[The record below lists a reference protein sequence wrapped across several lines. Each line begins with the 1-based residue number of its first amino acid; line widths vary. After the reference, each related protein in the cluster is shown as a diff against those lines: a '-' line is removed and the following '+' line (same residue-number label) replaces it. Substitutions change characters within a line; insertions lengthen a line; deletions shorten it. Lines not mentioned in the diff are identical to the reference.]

1 MTSLSPAATRAIAE
15 TLLDEHRQGLPF
27 HLLPDIATDAVDD
40 AYRIQQ
46 EYVRLRQLERPSG
59 VVGYKIGLTSPA
71 MQAMCGIDSPV
82 YGCIFAD
89 TLHPSGSELSLRQ
102 FQHLGIE
109 FEIAVRLGRDL
120 ANDRDL
126 GLTDIAAA
134 VDAIC
139 PAFELVEDRS
149 ADYGALNAVS
159 LVADNSWSAGAV
171 LGAWQPL
178 LDGLSECNG
187 RVRLDG
193 VQIDAGRVGDALDDP
208 LATVAWLARQL
219 RMRGQAL
226 AGGDLVMTGSIV
238 RTRFPTPGQAWEYDV
253 DGLGSVRLLCR

>member
-1 MTSLSPAATRAIAE
+1 MSLSEAAMQALAE
-15 TLLDEHRQGLPF
+15 QLLDEHLRAERF
-27 HLLPDIATDAVDD
+27 HLLPDLSSDAVDD
-40 AYRIQQ
+40 AYGVQQ
-46 EYVRLRQLERPSG
+46 EYVRLRQRDRPSG
-59 VVGYKIGLTSPA
+59 VAGYKIGMTSPA

-82 YGCIFAD
+82 YGSIFAD
-89 TLHPSGSELSLRQ
+89 TLYPSGTELSLSR

-120 ANDRDL
+120 ATDRDL
-126 GLTDIAAA
+126 GLAEIAAA

-171 LGAWQPL
+171 LGDWQPL
-178 LDGLSECNG
+178 LGGLSERRG

-193 VQIDAGRVGDALDDP
+193 VEIDAGRVGDALDDP

-219 RMRGQAL
+219 RLRGRNL
-226 AGGDLVMTGSIV
+226 AGGELVMTGSIV
-238 RTRFPTPGQAWEYDV
+238 RTRFPAPGQTWEYDV
-253 DGLGSVRLLCR
+253 DGLGSVRLRCS